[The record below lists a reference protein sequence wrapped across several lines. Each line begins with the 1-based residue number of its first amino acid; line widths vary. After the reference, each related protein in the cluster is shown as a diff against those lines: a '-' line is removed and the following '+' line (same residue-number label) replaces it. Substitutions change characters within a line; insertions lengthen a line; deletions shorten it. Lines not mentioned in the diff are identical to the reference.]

1 MKTNRRPS
9 TTDAPPLRQ
18 RPFVRRALRYLRYRL
33 GQLRPRGAAAWYRDS
48 DETDKFR
55 HILEAVNYVRVAQL
69 PPTFF
74 EFGCHSGR
82 TFAAGLEAA
91 THLGVSLDA
100 YAFDSFQG
108 LPETTRED
116 DGIFETGSFA
126 TSRQEFERIIAH
138 RTGVRLREDQVI
150 EGYYEDSLTPELAR
164 RLPEKVGMVHI
175 DVDLYSSTRTLLAF
189 VRPFLANGTV
199 LLFDDWF
206 CFPPGR
212 EMGERRAA
220 SEFLAEHPTIKLIEW
235 KAYSTFGMSFFVAL
249 KEKE

>member
-1 MKTNRRPS
+1 MKTDRRPS
-9 TTDAPPLRQ
+9 ATDPLPLRQ
-18 RPFVRRALRYLRYRL
+18 RSFARRALRYLRYRL
-33 GQLRPRGAAAWYRDS
+33 GQIRPRGAAAWYRES

-55 HILEAVNYVRVAQL
+55 HILEAVNYIRVAQL

-91 THLGVSLDA
+91 SHLGVSLDA

-108 LPETTRED
+108 LPETTREV
-116 DGIFETGSFA
+116 DGIFEAGSFA
-126 TSRQEFERIIAH
+126 TSRQEFERIISR
-138 RTGVRLREDQVI
+138 RTGVRLRADQVI
-150 EGYYEDSLTPELAR
+150 EGYYVDSLTPELAR
-164 RLPEKVGMVHI
+164 RLPEEVGIVHI

-220 SEFLAEHPTIKLIEW
+220 TEFLAEHPTIELIEW

-249 KEKE
+249 TDNE